1 MKKIFVI
8 LLFFIVVFPSFS
20 QKAVLLTDKEEIISQ
35 AKKELDAAIQSG
47 ELKEFV
53 TLNNIKGEYIFDI
66 TIHEKGKVLTV
77 FVVSSDA
84 DEMSKQNLLKTKVR
98 EFQFNFKMP
107 KGKSYKFQYIFDL

>member
-1 MKKIFVI
+1 MKQGLVL
-8 LLFFIVVFPSFS
+8 LLFFIVAFNSFS
-20 QKAVLLTDKEEIISQ
+20 QKAVLLTEKESIIAQ
-35 AKKELDAAIQSG
+35 ATKELDASIQSG

-53 TLNNIKGEYIFDI
+53 TENNIKGEYIFDI

-77 FVVSSDA
+77 FVVSSDG
-84 DEMSKQNLLKTKVR
+84 DDMSKQNLLKTKVR